1 MKKNNKKQMTK
12 FDYKIRS
19 FVIFA
24 ILIFAITAMFVYPN
38 LTKSETKN
46 NEIQEQ
52 INLKQKEI
60 DEAQKTLDKIL
71 EDQTLELKK

>member
-1 MKKNNKKQMTK
+1 MKKYNKKQMTK

-60 DEAQKTLDKIL
+60 DEAQETLDKIL
-71 EDQTLELKK
+71 EDQTIELKK

>member
-1 MKKNNKKQMTK
+1 MKKYNKKQMTK

-71 EDQTLELKK
+71 EDQTIELKK

>member
-1 MKKNNKKQMTK
+1 MTK

-71 EDQTLELKK
+71 EDQTIELKK